1 MIIRIVQSKGRKDR
15 HVICRSHVL
24 NSQTGLPRSPLMSTL
39 SNEAT
44 MDLAALNLGEIKQR
58 FAVASRC
65 FGVAK
70 RSTDLGWMMT
80 CRRRKS
86 QRT

>member
-1 MIIRIVQSKGRKDR
+1 MFA
-15 HVICRSHVL
+15 
-24 NSQTGLPRSPLMSTL
+24 MSAL

-44 MDLAALNLGEIKQR
+44 LDLAALNPGEIKQR
-58 FAVASRC
+58 FAFASRC

-80 CRRRKS
+80 CCRRKT